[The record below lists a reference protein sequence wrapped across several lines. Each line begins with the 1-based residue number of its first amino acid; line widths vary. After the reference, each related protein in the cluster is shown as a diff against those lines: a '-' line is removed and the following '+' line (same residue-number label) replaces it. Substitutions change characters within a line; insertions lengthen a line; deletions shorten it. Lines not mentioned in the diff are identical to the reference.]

1 MNKGLVLKSTG
12 SWYLV
17 RHNNEVVK
25 CRIKGKFRTK
35 GIRTTNP
42 IAVGDRVLWEME
54 EDGMGTINEIEPRDN
69 YIIRKS
75 INLSKESHIIAA
87 NMDQAFLFVTVHAP
101 QTSTGFIDRFL
112 VTAEAYSIPVQI
124 IFNKM
129 DTYNQKWLNK
139 VDELEKIYANI
150 GYPCHRV
157 VATSQEGVAYL
168 SALMKDKITLLS
180 GHSGVGKSTLINSL
194 EDMELKTDEVSDSH
208 NKGKHTTTF
217 AEMYPLKIGGYVV
230 DTPGIKGF
238 GVIDIEKEELGHF
251 FTEIRD
257 LMSECKFNNCV
268 HLNEPGCAVKQ
279 AVLVGEISESRYIN
293 YLSLYNDEEGQ
304 HYR

>member
-1 MNKGLVLKSTG
+1 MNKGLVVKSTG

-17 RHNNEVVK
+17 RHENEIIK

-42 IAVGDRVLWEME
+42 IAVGDKVVWDME
-54 EDGMGTINEIEPRDN
+54 EDGMGTISEIEPREN

-129 DTYNQKWLNK
+129 DTYNQKWLDK
-139 VDELEKIYANI
+139 VDELENIYTNI

-194 EDMELKTDEVSDSH
+194 EDLEIKTDEVSDSH

-251 FTEIRD
+251 FPEIRD

-268 HLNEPGCAVKQ
+268 HLNEPDCVVKQ
-279 AVLVGEISESRYIN
+279 AVSVGEISESRYIN
-293 YLSLYNDEEGQ
+293 YLSLYNNEDGQ

>member
-1 MNKGLVLKSTG
+1 MQDGLVLKSTG

-17 RHNNEVVK
+17 QHGNEMVH

-35 GIRTTNP
+35 GIRSTNP
-42 IAVGDRVLWEME
+42 IAVGDRVKWSME
-54 EDGMGTINEIEPRDN
+54 DDGRGVISEIEPREN

-87 NMDQAFLFVTVHAP
+87 NLDQAFLFVTVHAP

-112 VTAEAYSIPVQI
+112 VTAEAYRIPVSI

-129 DTYNQKWLNK
+129 DTYNQKWLDK
-139 VDELEKIYANI
+139 VDALEKLYTSI

-157 VATSQEGVAYL
+157 VATSHEGVAYL
-168 SALMKDKITLLS
+168 SKLMKDKITLLS

-194 EDMELKTDEVSDSH
+194 EDMDLKTDEVSDSH

-217 AEMYPLKIGGYVV
+217 AEMYLLKTGGYVV

-238 GVIDIEKEELGHF
+238 GIIDMEKEELSHF
-251 FTEIRD
+251 FPEMRN
-257 LMSECKFNNCV
+257 LLNQCKFNNCM
-268 HLNEPGCAVKQ
+268 HINEPGCVVKEAVQ
-279 AVLVGEISESRYIN
+279 EGRIWESRYIN
-293 YLSLYNDEEGQ
+293 YLSLYNDDDGQ

>member
-1 MNKGLVLKSTG
+1 MNKGLVVKSTG

-17 RHNNEVVK
+17 RHENEIIK

-42 IAVGDRVLWEME
+42 IAVGDKVGWDME
-54 EDGMGTINEIEPRDN
+54 EDGIGTISEIEQREN

-129 DTYNQKWLNK
+129 DTYNQKWLDK
-139 VDELEKIYANI
+139 VDELENIYTNI

-194 EDMELKTDEVSDSH
+194 EDLEIKTDEVSDSH

-251 FTEIRD
+251 FPEIRD

-268 HLNEPGCAVKQ
+268 HLNEPGCVVKQ
-279 AVLVGEISESRYIN
+279 AVSVGEISESRYIN
-293 YLSLYNDEEGQ
+293 YLSLYNNEDGQ

>member
-17 RHNNEVVK
+17 RHENNMVS

-42 IAVGDRVLWEME
+42 IAVGDNVIWAYE
-54 EDGMGTINEIEPRDN
+54 EDGTGVISEIKPRDN

-129 DTYNQKWLNK
+129 DTYNQKWLDK
-139 VDELEKIYANI
+139 VDEMEAIYTHI

-157 VATSQEGVAYL
+157 VATSNEGVAYL
-168 SALMKDKITLLS
+168 SDLMKDKITLLS

-194 EDMELKTDEVSDSH
+194 EDLSIKTDEVSESH

-217 AEMYPLKIGGYVV
+217 AEMYPLKMGGYVV

-251 FTEIRD
+251 FPEMRD
-257 LMSECKFNNCV
+257 LMSECKFNNCI
-268 HLNEPGCAVKQ
+268 HLNEPGCAIKQ
-279 AVLVGEISESRYIN
+279 AVSVNEISESRYNN
-293 YLSLYNDEEGQ
+293 YLSLYNDDDGQ